1 MITFDLFDKIITA
14 IKEQD
19 DIDRKV
25 DDALELLCD
34 SWVMMNT
41 KNKKYWALG
50 ELLKVVM
57 NDKDDFIGWWLYEDV
72 EKEVTLENN
81 KKINLSTTKSLYE
94 YLIQYYKEK
103 NEENK

>member
-72 EKEVTLENN
+72 EKEVTLKNN